1 MTGSIPQQFI
11 DDLLSRADIVDV
23 VNRRVPLKRAGTE
36 YKACCPFHDEKT
48 PSFTVSQTKQFYHC
62 FGCGAHGTAIGFLM
76 DYDGL
81 SFPDAVEDLAGSI
94 GLTVP
99 REGFANKGPDRNP
112 VYEILEQAAQHFS
125 QALRNHPEAPQAIA
139 YLRNRGLSGEIA
151 SRFRIGYAP
160 PGWDNLL
167 RALDNHGAGRQPL
180 RDAGL
185 ISEPEGKCYDR
196 FRNRI
201 MFPILDSR
209 GRAVGFGGRVIDD
222 DDSPKYLNSPETSV
236 FHKGSELYGLYEARR
251 YNRQLNSLLVV
262 EGYMDVVALS
272 QFEVN
277 NAVAT
282 LGTATTDDHLE
293 KLFRAVPE
301 VIFCFDGDRAGREA
315 AWKAL
320 VTTLPHLRDGRQARF
335 MFLPDG
341 EDPDSLVRRIGTD
354 EFIHTM
360 DDAQSVSDFLFGHLT
375 DQVDMRTLDG
385 RARLVTE
392 AKPYIETLPGGVFRS
407 MMEQRLSELSGTR
420 EMGIQQAE
428 KRAPSRRQGMSQ
440 PGTMRPIHRAIA
452 LLLQHP
458 QLAQLS
464 DLPHS
469 WQQATDKGS
478 QILLELLEILCANP
492 HLTTASLVEHWQ
504 EQDIRRHLGNLA
516 AVDLQLFDDQEDQF
530 RGTLENLSRL
540 ARESAFTDIRNTL
553 RPSDLT
559 EEEKAN
565 LRALY
570 NIKSKN

>member
-1 MTGSIPQQFI
+1 MTGSIPQHFI

-36 YKACCPFHDEKT
+36 YKACCPFHDENT
-48 PSFTVSQTKQFYHC
+48 PTFTVSQTKQFYHC

-81 SFPDAVEDLAGSI
+81 SFPDAIEDLAGSI

-99 REGFANKGPDRNP
+99 REGFANKGPDKHP

-125 QALRNHPEAPQAIA
+125 QALRNHPQAPPAIE

-167 RALDNHGAGRQPL
+167 RAFDNHGAGRQQL

-209 GRAVGFGGRVIDD
+209 GRVVGFGGRVIDD

-236 FHKGSELYGLYEARR
+236 FHKGSELYGLYEARKH
-251 YNRQLNSLLVV
+251 NRQLDSLLVV

-293 KLFRAVPE
+293 KLFRAAPE

-375 DQVDMRTLDG
+375 GQVDMRTLDG

-392 AKPYIETLPGGVFRS
+392 AKPYVETLPGGVFRS
-407 MMEQRLSELSGTR
+407 MMEQHLSELSGTR
-420 EMGIQQAE
+420 LLGIQQAE
-428 KRAPSRRQGMSQ
+428 KRPPSRRQGMSQ

-458 QLAQLS
+458 QLAQLP
-464 DLPHS
+464 DLPQS

-478 QILLELLEILCANP
+478 QILFELLEILCANP
-492 HLTTASLVEHWQ
+492 HLTTASMVEHWQ

-516 AVDLQLFDDQEDQF
+516 AADLQLFDDQEDQF

>member
-1 MTGSIPQQFI
+1 MAGSIPQQFI
-11 DDLLSRADIVDV
+11 DNLLSRVDIVDV

-48 PSFTVSQTKQFYHC
+48 PSFTVSQSKQFYHC

-81 SFPDAVEDLAGSI
+81 SFPDAIEDLAGSI
-94 GLTVP
+94 GLAVP
-99 REGFANKGPDRNP
+99 REGFADKGPDNRP
-112 VYEILEQAAQHFS
+112 VYEILEQAAQYFS
-125 QALRNHPEAPQAIA
+125 QALRNHPKAPQAID
-139 YLRNRGLSGEIA
+139 YLKNRGLSGEIA

-167 RALDNHGAGRQPL
+167 RELGSHATGKQRL

-196 FRNRI
+196 FRSRI

-209 GRAVGFGGRVIDD
+209 GRVTGFGGRVIDD
-222 DDSPKYLNSPETSV
+222 HDSPKYLNSPETSV
-236 FHKGSELYGLYEARR
+236 FHKGNELYGLYEARKH
-251 YNRQLNSLLVV
+251 NKQLDSLLVV
-262 EGYMDVVALS
+262 EGYMDVVALA
-272 QFEVN
+272 QFGIN

-282 LGTATTDDHLE
+282 LGTATTDEHLE
-293 KLFRAVPE
+293 KLFRATPE
-301 VIFCFDGDRAGREA
+301 VIFCFDGDRAGRDA

-335 MFLPDG
+335 LFLPDG
-341 EDPDSLVRRIGTD
+341 EDPDSQVRRIGPD
-354 EFIHTM
+354 EFIRTM
-360 DDAQSVSDFLFGHLT
+360 GDAQSVSDFLFGQLA

-385 RARLVTE
+385 RARLVNL
-392 AKPYIETLPGGVFRS
+392 AKPYLETLPSGVFRN
-407 MMEQRLSELSGTR
+407 MMEQRLSELSGSR
-420 EMGIQQAE
+420 HLGIQQTE
-428 KRAPSRRQGMSQ
+428 KRPPSRRRGLSQ

-458 QLAQLS
+458 QLAQLP
-464 DLPHS
+464 DLPHT
-469 WQQATDKGS
+469 WQQANDKGS
-478 QILLELLEILCANP
+478 QILFELLETLCANP

-504 EQDIRRHLGNLA
+504 EAEIRKHLGNLA

-530 RGTLENLSRL
+530 RGTLENLSRVV
-540 ARESAFTDIRNTL
+540 RKTAFTDIKNTL

-570 NIKSKN
+570 DTKSNK

>member
-1 MTGSIPQQFI
+1 VT
-11 DDLLSRADIVDV
+11 
-23 VNRRVPLKRAGTE
+23 LKRAGTE

-81 SFPDAVEDLAGSI
+81 SFPDAIEDLAGSI

-99 REGFANKGPDRNP
+99 REGFTDNGPDKSP

-125 QALRNHPEAPQAIA
+125 QALRSHPKAQPAVD

-167 RALDNHGAGRQPL
+167 RALDSRQQL

-185 ISEPEGKCYDR
+185 ISEPEDKCYDR

-209 GRAVGFGGRVIDD
+209 GRVVGFGGRVIDD
-222 DDSPKYLNSPETSV
+222 NDSPKYLNSPETSV
-236 FHKGSELYGLYEARR
+236 FHKGSELYGLYEARKH
-251 YNRQLNSLLVV
+251 NRQLKSLLVV

-293 KLFRAVPE
+293 KLFRAAPE
-301 VIFCFDGDRAGREA
+301 VTFCFDGDRAGREA

-320 VTTLPHLRDGRQARF
+320 VTTLPQLRDGRQARF

-341 EDPDSLVRRIGTD
+341 EDPDSLVRIIGTD
-354 EFIHTM
+354 KFIQTM
-360 DDAQSVSDFLFGHLT
+360 DEAQSVSDFLFGHLAE
-375 DQVDMRTLDG
+375 QVDMRTLDG
-385 RARLVTE
+385 RARLVNV
-392 AKPYIETLPGGVFRS
+392 AKPYLETLPGGVFRS
-407 MMEQRLSELSGTR
+407 MMEQRLGELSGSR
-420 EMGIQQAE
+420 HLGIQQVE
-428 KRAPSRRQGMSQ
+428 KRPPSRRQGLSQ

-458 QLAQLS
+458 QLAQLP
-464 DLPHS
+464 DLPDT

-478 QILLELLEILCANP
+478 QILVELLETLCENP
-492 HLTTASLVEHWQ
+492 HLTTASMVEHWQ
-504 EQDIRRHLGNLA
+504 EPEIRKHLGNLA

-540 ARESAFTDIRNTL
+540 VRKTAFTDIRNTL

-559 EEEKAN
+559 EEDKAN

-570 NIKSKN
+570 NISSKK

>member
-1 MTGSIPQQFI
+1 MAGSIPQQFI
-11 DDLLSRADIVDV
+11 DDLLSRVDIIDV
-23 VNRRVPLKRAGTE
+23 VNSRVPLKRAGTE

-48 PSFTVSQTKQFYHC
+48 PSFTVSQSKQFYHC

-81 SFPDAVEDLAGSI
+81 SFPDAIEDLANSL
-94 GLTVP
+94 GLAVP
-99 REGFANKGPDRNP
+99 REGFTASGPDKTP
-112 VYEILEQAAQHFS
+112 VYEILEQAAQYFS
-125 QALRNHPEAPQAIA
+125 RALRDHPNAPRAIE

-151 SRFRIGYAP
+151 NRYHIGFAP

-167 RALDNHGAGRQPL
+167 KALDTQAEGKRWL

-209 GRAVGFGGRVIDD
+209 GRVTGFGGRVIDD
-222 DDSPKYLNSPETSV
+222 SDSPKYLNSPETRV
-236 FHKGSELYGLYEARR
+236 FHKGKELYGLYEARR
-251 YNRQLNSLLVV
+251 FNRQLRSLLVV

-272 QFEVN
+272 QFEVT

-293 KLFRAVPE
+293 KLFRTAPE
-301 VIFCFDGDRAGREA
+301 VTFCFDGDRAGREA

-320 VTTLPHLRDGRQARF
+320 VTALPHLRDGRQARF

-341 EDPDSLVRRIGTD
+341 EDPDSLVRGIGTD
-354 EFIHTM
+354 AFINTIN
-360 DDAQSVSDFLFGHLT
+360 DAQGVSDFLFGHLAE
-375 DQVDMRTLDG
+375 QVDMRTLDG
-385 RARLVTE
+385 RARLVNL
-392 AKPYIETLPGGVFRS
+392 AKPYLETLPGGVFRS
-407 MMEQRLSELSGTR
+407 MMEQRLGELSGSR
-420 EMGIQQAE
+420 RLGIPQAE
-428 KRAPSRRQGMSQ
+428 KRPPPRRKGWSQ
-440 PGTMRPIHRAIA
+440 PGTMRPVHRAIA

-458 QLAQLS
+458 QLAQLP
-464 DLPHS
+464 DLPDT
-469 WQQATDKGS
+469 WQQADDKGS
-478 QILLELLEILCANP
+478 QILRKLLETLYENP
-492 HLTTASLVEHWQ
+492 NLTTASLVEHWQ
-504 EQDIRRHLGNLA
+504 EPEIRRHLGNLA

-530 RGTLENLSRL
+530 RGSLENLSRV
-540 ARESAFTDIRNTL
+540 ARKTAFTDIRNTL

-559 EEEKAN
+559 EEEKAK

-570 NIKSKN
+570 DIKSKN